1 MTEPTT
7 RDQTAHRDQTPH
19 PERGGPEG
27 APTRADGLVD
37 GTGGGPAHAALDG
50 RTPAEKRA
58 EHGSTTQGVRGEERD
73 DFTKAESKRLRRRS
87 LRLLGSL
94 IRPLRWRLALMGVV
108 VVISTASQVAG
119 PALIAFGIDT
129 ALPALMDRQD
139 WAPAILVVVV
149 YLVTGVL
156 GAVLMAQYTVLSA
169 RISQAI
175 LFDLRKRLF
184 LHTQRLSLEFHETYT
199 SGRIISRQTSDLD
212 SIRELLDSGI
222 NQLVSGLLYM
232 GFTAIALVSLDAPS
246 GLVLAVALVPLVVL
260 TRWFQVRSQKLFRA
274 TRVASARVIVHF
286 VETMTGMRAVQAF
299 RKEARNEEEYAG
311 HVEEYRQ
318 ANSKVFTLF
327 GTFDPGLV
335 LIGNATLAAVV
346 LFGGFR
352 VIDGSLE
359 IGALLAAAL
368 YAKRFFDPAEEMAMF
383 YNGYQSASAALEKIS
398 GVLEEEPSVPDP
410 ESPVDLRHAKGA
422 VVFDDVEFAYSAD
435 TVVLPEF
442 DLDVPAGQTIALV
455 GSTGAGKSTLA
466 KLMSRFYDP
475 TRGRVTLDG
484 VDLRDLHPKDL
495 RRAIV
500 MVTQEAYLFSG
511 SVADNI
517 SLGKPDATRDE
528 IERAARAVGAHEFIV
543 ALPDGYD
550 TDVNKRG
557 GRVSAGQRQ
566 LLSFA
571 RAFIA
576 DPAVLILDEATASLD
591 IPSERMVQ
599 EALQT
604 LLADRTAVII
614 AHRLSTV
621 AIADRVLVMEHG
633 RVVEDGTPA
642 DLIAG
647 TGRFAQLHAAWR
659 DSLV

>member
-1 MTEPTT
+1 MTE
-7 RDQTAHRDQTPH
+7 QTAHDQPVH
-19 PERGGPEG
+19 DDMVDDAGG
-27 APTRADGLVD
+27 AA
-37 GTGGGPAHAALDG
+37 GGGAVHAALDG

-58 EHGSTTQGVRGEERD
+58 EQGSTTQGVRGEERD

-94 IRPLRWRLALMGVV
+94 IRPLRWRLVVMAVV
-108 VVISTASQVAG
+108 VIISTASQVAG

-246 GLVLAVALVPLVVL
+246 GLVLAVALIPLIAL

-299 RKEARNEEEYAG
+299 RKEERNEKEYAG
-311 HVEEYRQ
+311 YVEEYRQ

-550 TDVNKRG
+550 TDVAKRG

>member
-1 MTEPTT
+1 
-7 RDQTAHRDQTPH
+7 
-19 PERGGPEG
+19 
-27 APTRADGLVD
+27 
-37 GTGGGPAHAALDG
+37 
-50 RTPAEKRA
+50 
-58 EHGSTTQGVRGEERD
+58 
-73 DFTKAESKRLRRRS
+73 
-87 LRLLGSL
+87 
-94 IRPLRWRLALMGVV
+94 
-108 VVISTASQVAG
+108 
-119 PALIAFGIDT
+119 
-129 ALPALMDRQD
+129 
-139 WAPAILVVVV
+139 
-149 YLVTGVL
+149 
-156 GAVLMAQYTVLSA
+156 
-169 RISQAI
+169 
-175 LFDLRKRLF
+175 
-184 LHTQRLSLEFHETYT
+184 
-199 SGRIISRQTSDLD
+199 
-212 SIRELLDSGI
+212 
-222 NQLVSGLLYM
+222 M

-246 GLVLAVALVPLVVL
+246 GLVLAVALIPLIAL

-299 RKEARNEEEYAG
+299 RKEARNEKEYAG
-311 HVEEYRQ
+311 YVEEYRQ

>member
-1 MTEPTT
+1 MSDQ
-7 RDQTAHRDQTPH
+7 RDD
-19 PERGGPEG
+19 
-27 APTRADGLVD
+27 V
-37 GTGGGPAHAALDG
+37 LDG

-58 EHGSTTQGVRGEERD
+58 EQGSSTEGVRGEERS
-73 DFTKAESKRLRRRS
+73 DFTTAESKRLQGRS

-94 IRPLRWRLALMGVV
+94 VRPLRWRLAVMALVV
-108 VVISTASQVAG
+108 VVSTACQVAG
-119 PALIAFGIDT
+119 PALIAYGIDN

-139 WAPAILVVVV
+139 WAPAILVVSV

-175 LFDLRKRLF
+175 LIDLRKRLF
-184 LHTQRLSLEFHETYT
+184 LHTQALSLEFHETYT

-212 SIRELLDSGI
+212 SIRELLDSGV
-222 NQLVSGLLYM
+222 NQLISGLLYM
-232 GFTAIALVSLDAPS
+232 VFTAIALVSLDAPS

-274 TRVASARVIVHF
+274 TRVTSARVIVHI

-299 RKEARNEEEYAG
+299 RKERRNEEVYGG
-311 HVEEYRQ
+311 HVEEYRV
-318 ANSKVFTLF
+318 ANARVFNLF

-346 LFGGFR
+346 LLGGFR

-359 IGALLAAAL
+359 IGALLAVAL

-398 GVLEEEPSVPDP
+398 GVLEERPSVPDP
-410 ESPVDLRHAKGA
+410 TTPVDLWHAEGA
-422 VVFDDVEFAYSAD
+422 VGFEGVRFAYD
-435 TVVLPEF
+435 EGTVVLPDF
-442 DLDVPAGQTIALV
+442 DLQVPAGQTIALV

-466 KLMSRFYDP
+466 KLISRFYDP
-475 TRGRVTLDG
+475 TAGRITLDG
-484 VDLRDLHPKDL
+484 VDLRDLHPNDL
-495 RRAIV
+495 RRAVV

-517 SLGKPDATRDE
+517 AIGKPDATRDE
-528 IERAARAVGAHEFIV
+528 IVRAAKAVGAHEFV
-543 ALPDGYD
+543 EALPDGYD
-550 TDVNKRG
+550 TDVAKRG

-576 DPAVLILDEATASLD
+576 DPAVLILDEASASLD

-604 LLADRTAVII
+604 LLADRTALII

-633 RVVEDGTPA
+633 RIVEDGTPA